1 MKINPISYL
10 TFDPLP
16 REFVKTI
23 IYTRTSDKNGI
34 EYNYELGALCIKF
47 SLFNYFQYK
56 YVWTI
61 ENKKTKKESDQ
72 TVENG
77 FFFIFWTKIQL
88 AEKIVALVI
97 INV

>member
-61 ENKKTKKESDQ
+61 ENKKKKRIRSDS
-72 TVENG
+72 
-77 FFFIFWTKIQL
+77 
-88 AEKIVALVI
+88 
-97 INV
+97 